1 MPQSKE
7 QKKKKKKLRK
17 RTKQN
22 GHKQPTHQCKV
33 IKMLAELER
42 RMDEHSE
49 ADNKEM
55 ENIRRQQKEVITE
68 LKNSKN

>member
-7 QKKKKKKLRK
+7 QKKKKLRK
-17 RTKQN
+17 RTKRN

-42 RMDEHSE
+42 RMNEHSE